1 MSDMQNRS
9 QKVPSGTARVKVPDR
24 FYEPARQQG
33 HLERMI
39 YQSREYAGDGGPSEK
54 AAMVYLPYG
63 YEFGA
68 AAADSANIAAD
79 GGNAEKKTERRRY
92 NILYLMHGSGGTEIE
107 YMGSEGEPNRLKNM
121 VDHMIEEKMIDPM
134 IFVMPTF
141 PTENLEEC
149 RSRALSFPKELLND
163 LIPVVETRYS
173 TFADDVT
180 PEGLKKSRDNRAFG
194 GFSLGS
200 VTTWA
205 VFAEAMDVV
214 KYYLPMSGD
223 CWKFEHFGGRE
234 HPELAAAFLS
244 RAAISSGYTR
254 DDYFIFAAT
263 GTEDSAYEILP
274 PQLAEM
280 KKYPETF
287 AYTEKDFSGGNTIY
301 YLAEGNKHGYRYTYE
316 YIFNALPLFFHR
328 QDEQSE

>member
-1 MSDMQNRS
+1 MSDMQNHS
-9 QKVPSGTARVKVPDR
+9 DAVPSKTARVKVPDR
-24 FYEPARQQG
+24 FYDPARQQG

-39 YQSREYAGDGGPSEK
+39 YQSREYAGDGGQVEK

-63 YEFGA
+63 YELG
-68 AAADSANIAAD
+68 D
-79 GGNAEKKTERRRY
+79 GEKISGSGVKRAENRRY

-107 YMGSEGEPNRLKNM
+107 YMGSEREPNRLKNM
-121 VDHMIEEKMIDPM
+121 IDHMIEEGLIDPM
-134 IFVMPTF
+134 IIVMPTF

-149 RSRALSFPKELLND
+149 RNRALSFPKELLND
-163 LIPVVETRYS
+163 LIPAVETRFR
-173 TFADDVT
+173 TFADEVT
-180 PEGLKKSRDNRAFG
+180 REGLRKSRGSRAFG

-205 VFAEAMDVV
+205 VFADAMDEVE
-214 KYYLPMSGD
+214 YYLPMSGD

-234 HPELAAAFLS
+234 HPGLAASFLS
-244 RAAISSGYTR
+244 RAVAASGYKR
-254 DDYFIFAAT
+254 EDYFIFAAT

-287 AYTEKDFSGGNTIY
+287 VCTEKDFSGGNMFY

-316 YIFNALPLFFHR
+316 YIFNALPLFFR
-328 QDEQSE
+328 DKTEETRKL